1 MRFSFAY
8 SSGVSWACCSSC
20 AACFSCVRIEVT
32 MALRVS
38 EMRVEANSAKPISA
52 ALARLVAMLMR
63 LYCHWLVVC
72 LEVDLYAAVDLDL
85 AS

>member
-1 MRFSFAY
+1 
-8 SSGVSWACCSSC
+8 
-20 AACFSCVRIEVT
+20 VT